1 MKSRET
7 RAPVRGLAP
16 SRVGFRPHHFLVV
29 LPLLVAACASTD
41 DNLVTQPAVV
51 GMTDKMAPYFDDG
64 ENQIYQV
71 QIPVMLPLRRPT
83 DEEAAAL
90 GKVAPYPSEPW
101 IKADDIKT
109 EIRFTISNL
118 DDNKHVVE
126 LLVDPWNQFV
136 RYQPGIQIVEDE
148 PAQPDFSG
156 YDKRFIVPGKGRIQG
171 TITTDDTRELAVDLA
186 TVMVINATP
195 PADPMANVNGLF
207 NHVFNLQNRSTAPS
221 PLIANYI
228 PKVIPAMIGFDLGL
242 RSLEP
247 MNVAVEIIVDVHDSD
262 PNIAKSKIYQP
273 DNTDPLIKPYKNP
286 PGTILSP
293 PKAPVP

>member
-1 MKSRET
+1 MKT
-7 RAPVRGLAP
+7 RKIGASLRGLAP
-16 SRVGFRPHHFLVV
+16 NRVGSRPHFLLAMLPV
-29 LPLLVAACASTD
+29 LLAACARTD
-41 DNLVTQPAVV
+41 DNLVTQPVAL
-51 GMTDKMAPYFDDG
+51 GMTDKMPPYFDDG
-64 ENQIYQV
+64 QNQIYQV
-71 QIPVMLPLRRPT
+71 QVPVVLPLRRPT

-90 GKVAPYPSEPW
+90 GKVAPYPSEPF
-101 IKADDIKT
+101 IKADDLKT

-118 DDNKHVVE
+118 DDKKHVVE
-126 LLVDPWNQFV
+126 LLIDPWNQFV

-156 YDKRFIVPGKGRIQG
+156 FDKRYIIQGKSRLQG
-171 TITTDDTRELAVDLA
+171 TITSDDTRELAVDLA

-195 PADPMANVNGLF
+195 PADPTTNLNGLF

-228 PKVIPAMIGFDLGL
+228 PKVIPAMLGFDLGL

-262 PNIAKSKIYQP
+262 TNTSKSKVYQP
-273 DNTDPLIKPYKNP
+273 DNTDPTIKPYKGP

-293 PKAPVP
+293 PKAPAP

>member
-1 MKSRET
+1 
-7 RAPVRGLAP
+7 
-16 SRVGFRPHHFLVV
+16 
-29 LPLLVAACASTD
+29 
-41 DNLVTQPAVV
+41 
-51 GMTDKMAPYFDDG
+51 MTDKMPPYFDDG
-64 ENQIYQV
+64 QNQIYQV

-156 YDKRFIVPGKGRIQG
+156 FDKRYIIPGKGRLQG
-171 TITTDDTRELAVDLA
+171 TITNDDTRELAVDLA
-186 TVMVINATP
+186 TVMVINANP

-228 PKVIPAMIGFDLGL
+228 PKVVPAMIGFDLGL

-262 PNIAKSKIYQP
+262 PNISKSKIYQP

-293 PKAPVP
+293 PKAPMP